1 MTAVRALAGI
11 GLAVAL
17 ALVPLAA
24 PAADAPPSAD
34 TAAKEAPVTME
45 SATRAAAAVAKRGP
59 AELAL
64 ADQAVLK
71 LPQGY
76 LFIPAKEANLMLQAM
91 GNRAKEGLQGM
102 ILPTEGGDTN
112 WFVVVAF
119 HAAGFIKDDDAKDW
133 NADELLSSIRSGT
146 EEANL
151 DWRQRGIPEMEVV
164 GWVEKPHYDAAT
176 HRLVWS
182 IAARDKG
189 QSDSVDNGINY
200 NTLALG
206 REGFISMNLVT
217 NLKHVEAQKPMAQT
231 LLAALDYQPGKRY
244 ADFNANTDKVAEF
257 GLTALVAGV
266 AAKKLGLFAVIAAFL
281 VKFGK
286 IIGVAVVVGLGAVGK
301 RLWGKRAQA
310 PQDQA

>member
-1 MTAVRALAGI
+1 MIVIRALAGI

-24 PAADAPPSAD
+24 LAADASPPAD
-34 TAAKEAPVTME
+34 TVAKDAPVAME
-45 SATRAAAAVAKRGP
+45 SATRAAAATAKRGP

-71 LPQGY
+71 LPEGY

-102 ILPTEGGDTN
+102 ILPSEGGESS
-112 WFVVVAF
+112 WFVVVAY

-133 NADELLSSIRSGT
+133 NADELLSSIRSST
-146 EEANL
+146 EEANR
-151 DWRQRGIPEMEVV
+151 DRRQRGIPEMEVV
-164 GWVEKPHYDAAT
+164 GWVEQPHYDAAT
-176 HRLVWS
+176 HRLIWS

-189 QSDSVDNGINY
+189 QTDNADNGINY

-217 NLKHVEAQKPMAQT
+217 DLKDVETQKPMART
-231 LLAALDYQPGKRY
+231 LLAALEYQPGKRY

-257 GLTALVAGV
+257 GLAALVAGV

-301 RLWGKRAQA
+301 RLWGKRTQA
-310 PQDQA
+310 PQDKA